1 MEIEIAVLT
10 VGPVQTNCYIVN
22 RKGSSSCIVIDP
34 GEEADKIAGYIE
46 KKGLKNEGIL
56 LTHGHFDHITGVS
69 ELISLAGG
77 RVYACENEKEL
88 LADPSLNGSAM
99 VRNEVA
105 LEAEYFLKDGQIL
118 EIADMKFRVI
128 HTPGHTIGSCCYYM
142 EEEKILF
149 SGDTIF
155 MESVGRT
162 DFPTGNWGQLSASI
176 KERVL
181 TLPPDVQIYP
191 GHGPETD
198 VAYEKENNPYA

>member
-22 RKGSSSCIVIDP
+22 KKGSSACIVVDP
-34 GEEADKIAGYIE
+34 GEDAEKIAGYIE

-69 ELISLAGG
+69 ELVSLTGG
-77 RVYACENEKEL
+77 KVYACESEKEL
-88 LADPSLNGSAM
+88 LSDPSLNGSAM
-99 VRNEVA
+99 VRYEVA
-105 LEAEYFLKDGQIL
+105 LEPEYFLRDGQTL
-118 EIADMKFRVI
+118 TIADMQFKVI

-142 EEEKILF
+142 ENEKILF

-162 DFPTGNWGQLSASI
+162 DFPTGNWNQLLASL
-176 KERVL
+176 KEKVL
-181 TLPPDVQIYP
+181 VLPPDVQIYP